1 MVSSVCFFFG
11 HDTHIDS
18 SLTREQTWAL
28 AVRAQVLTAGPL
40 RGSLKL
46 NALCM
51 CMILVLL

>member
-18 SLTREQTWAL
+18 SLTREQTRAL